1 MRSNDLL
8 KSSYKKLCEEL
19 REDLN
24 GKNIKNDITS
34 KNILNNSSKLECF
47 ILNRQ
52 KIVLCGSLFVK
63 NFLIKRFPEINVK
76 SFHQDGAKLKKNSE
90 IFHISGNS
98 KIILAVERTILNFLQ
113 HLSGIS
119 TYTNE
124 FILKMKSKKTK
135 LLNTR
140 KTTIGIR
147 KLEKYATLIGGAL
160 NHRMGLYDKILIKD
174 NHIRVVGK
182 IEKILQNLKEKK
194 CDYQIECE
202 SFLEVKKSIDMGA
215 KYILLDNMKP
225 SDVKKCIQLKGN
237 KKIKFEITGGITIKN
252 VSKYS
257 NLGADYI
264 STGKI
269 TNSSSSVDIG
279 LDII

>member
-269 TNSSSSVDIG
+269 TNSSNSVDIG